1 MDTLIGLANKA
12 LNELSPETHIY
23 QPFIRQAMVGNLIVG
38 FATKQVYPNISNIQT
53 GKVKT
58 GMGGSAGNKGA
69 VIGRFD
75 IYDTSIVLA
84 NAHFESGQSK
94 I

>member
-1 MDTLIGLANKA
+1 M
-12 LNELSPETHIY
+12 
-23 QPFIRQAMVGNLIVG
+23 IVG

-75 IYDTSIVLA
+75 VYDTSIVLA
-84 NAHFESGQSK
+84 NVHFESGQSK
-94 I
+94 IQDRVEQFQYVIENAFQNDTE